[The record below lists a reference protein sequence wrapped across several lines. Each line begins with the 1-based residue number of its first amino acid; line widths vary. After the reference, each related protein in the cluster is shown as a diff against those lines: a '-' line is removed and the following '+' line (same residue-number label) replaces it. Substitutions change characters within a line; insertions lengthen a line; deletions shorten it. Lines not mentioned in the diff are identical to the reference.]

1 LEVGGELKEREL
13 ANALFNENCII
24 TANSPKRFEIGLPNE
39 DLTTF
44 IFDSKNDVQSEQRY
58 EGTLFLI
65 NIPNE
70 NRNWYVR
77 FRIKIPYSN
86 AIVNLFKVKTWS
98 TIRSSFSKKFT
109 PGGSFYQSVRSSVDA
124 VDFRI
129 NSRRNLNLSLLDENQ
144 NNFLKLRKLHFFLIY
159 DNDEDFLSSTT
170 KPKKIRLLEND
181 VWCRYLKGVSGN
193 NRKYCA
199 TNWSCTPLKDEG
211 WEIFVKIRFASANI
225 LTIGWY
231 ILLVSLMAFTINIS
245 STFLYDKLNI
255 KSFFNNLFKAEINES
270 HFEKGKK

>member
-1 LEVGGELKEREL
+1 
-13 ANALFNENCII
+13 
-24 TANSPKRFEIGLPNE
+24 
-39 DLTTF
+39 
-44 IFDSKNDVQSEQRY
+44 
-58 EGTLFLI
+58 
-65 NIPNE
+65 
-70 NRNWYVR
+70 
-77 FRIKIPYSN
+77 
-86 AIVNLFKVKTWS
+86 
-98 TIRSSFSKKFT
+98 
-109 PGGSFYQSVRSSVDA
+109 
-124 VDFRI
+124 
-129 NSRRNLNLSLLDENQ
+129 
-144 NNFLKLRKLHFFLIY
+144 
-159 DNDEDFLSSTT
+159 
-170 KPKKIRLLEND
+170 LLEND